1 MRFRLSTIT
10 AITITTMLI
19 FAVALVYFG
28 VSWYADNIQ
37 ERAIAKLSPDAAK
50 AFSDID
56 RGVMPEQRQLQALL
70 DVLPDTEKAAD
81 DELLTSVFGFGLLAV
96 LLCSLLGFFISRR
109 IVAPLR
115 DLADAARRMAGGD
128 FSDGKNRKAKHI
140 VEIAFLVESFDSLT
154 QELQMMERRL
164 KFNTMAVAH
173 ELRTP
178 LTILQGRLHGILDD
192 LFPLDKEAVRQLI
205 VQVEGLTRLVDDLRT
220 LSLAETNG
228 LVQDLQPLDLAAE
241 CAAVVE
247 AARPLIEE
255 AGILIDMSLA
265 PAPVYGD
272 RQRLRQ
278 LMLILMDNARR
289 YAADGRSL
297 RCSTGLLEGRPFLT
311 IEDKG
316 PGFPG
321 GVEAHGIELFWRTE
335 PSRARK
341 TGGTGLGLSI
351 ARAIARAHDSDMQIK
366 AGQIKAG
373 ETGGTTVTVLFK
385 ATA

>member
-1 MRFRLSTIT
+1 MKAWRLSLSTMT

-19 FAVALVYFG
+19 FAVAVVYFG
-28 VSWYADNIQ
+28 VSWYANNTQ
-37 ERAIAKLSPDAAK
+37 ERAIATLSPDAAK

-56 RGVMPEQRQLQALL
+56 RGIMPDQRQLQALV

-81 DELLTSVFGFGLLAV
+81 EELLASVFGFGLLAV

-109 IVAPLR
+109 IAAPLGE
-115 DLADAARRMAGGD
+115 LADAARRMAGGD
-128 FSDGKNRKAKHI
+128 FSGSGNTKTKHI

-154 QELQMMERRL
+154 RELQMMERRL

-220 LSLAETNG
+220 LSLAETNN
-228 LVQDLQPLDLAAE
+228 LVQGLEPLDLAAE
-241 CAAVVE
+241 CATVAE
-247 AARPLIEE
+247 AARPLMEE
-255 AGILIDMSLA
+255 AGILIDMSLE
-265 PAPVYGD
+265 PAAVYGD

-278 LMLILMDNARR
+278 LLLILIDNVRR
-289 YAADGRSL
+289 YAAGGRRL
-297 RCSTGLLEGRPFLT
+297 RCSTGLLEGRPFMT

-316 PGFPG
+316 PGFPV

-366 AGQIKAG
+366 AGEA
-373 ETGGTTVTVLFK
+373 GGTTVTVLFK